1 MGITEFPARPT
12 HHGVLEFTLNS
23 VADDYRPMRDIM
35 AAETDEGIA
44 YLRALKGPADS
55 HAATAVAPALES
67 HAAVPA
73 GPKISATSLT
83 ADERH
88 QGAEKRRSQRL
99 KCEGSVEIQE
109 DGLDV
114 RTWATFTDIS
124 LHGCYVEAQAT
135 YPAKTNLHLKLEAN
149 GVRVECKAA
158 CVRVSYPYLGMGIA
172 FVDMSPENRAH
183 LKELLGTISR
193 PAAIMGPG
201 FISNLPASS
210 PPDQAI
216 AVPHPEAA
224 VQSLLAYFE
233 NRHMLMRDDFM
244 KILANS
250 QLPPAKG

>member
-1 MGITEFPARPT
+1 
-12 HHGVLEFTLNS
+12 
-23 VADDYRPMRDIM
+23 M

-55 HAATAVAPALES
+55 LAATAVAPALES
-67 HAAVPA
+67 HAARPSDTKVTA
-73 GPKISATSLT
+73 AASATG
-83 ADERH
+83 EPH
-88 QGAEKRRSQRL
+88 QGPEKRRSQRH

-135 YPAKTNLHLKLEAN
+135 YPVKTVMHLKLEAN

-158 CVRVSYPYLGMGIA
+158 SVRVSYPYLGMGIA
-172 FVDMSPENRAH
+172 FVDMSPENRAR

-193 PAAIMGPG
+193 SAAIMGPG
-201 FISNLPASS
+201 FISSLPASS
-210 PPDQAI
+210 PLDQAI
-216 AVPHPEAA
+216 AVPNPGAA

-233 NRHMLMRDDFM
+233 NRHMLMRDDFV